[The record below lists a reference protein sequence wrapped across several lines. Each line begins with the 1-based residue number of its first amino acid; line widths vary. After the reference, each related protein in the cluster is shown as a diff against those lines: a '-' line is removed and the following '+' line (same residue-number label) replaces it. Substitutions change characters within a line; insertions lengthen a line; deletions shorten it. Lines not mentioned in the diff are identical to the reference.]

1 MLGKN
6 LHADFLKMKGTPV
19 ILAHILIPIITSG
32 LFLLYYSF
40 SAWNDTTKIM
50 AFYQAV
56 GAGFPVLIGIF
67 CASVASQEKNAGGFQ
82 NLFALPHKITA
93 FLSKVLLLL
102 LFGMFSILL
111 TAILFGYGFCRTPVH
126 SSINIGLC
134 ITAALIM
141 WCSSIPLYLWQMILA
156 FQFGE
161 GVSVCAGIVSSLV
174 SALMLTGLGK
184 FIWKFTVI
192 SWTAGIPYTCLKLVF
207 GEAGAYDELKAV
219 LPLYAISTVISMLYY
234 LLWASYFEG
243 NKLSE

>member
-1 MLGKN
+1 MLRKH
-6 LHADFLKMKGTPV
+6 LHADILKMKGTPV

-32 LFLLYYSF
+32 VFLLYYSF
-40 SAWNDTTKIM
+40 STWNDATKLM

-67 CASVASQEKNAGGFQ
+67 CASVAAQEKNAGGFQ
-82 NLFALPHKITA
+82 NLLSLPHKTTA
-93 FLSKVLLLL
+93 FWSKVFLLL
-102 LFGMFSILL
+102 LFGMFSVLF
-111 TAILFGYGFCRTPVH
+111 TTILFGYGFCRAPGC
-126 SSINIGLC
+126 SISIGLC
-134 ITAALIM
+134 IAAALIM

-192 SWTAGIPYTCLKLVF
+192 SWTAGIPYNFLKLVL
-207 GEAGAYDELKAV
+207 GEDGAHDELKTV
-219 LPLYAISTVISMLYY
+219 LPLYAIFTVISMLYY
-234 LLWASYFEG
+234 LLWAFYFEG
-243 NKLSE
+243 CKLSE

>member
-1 MLGKN
+1 MFRKH
-6 LHADFLKMKGTPV
+6 LHADILKMKGTPV
-19 ILAHILIPIITSG
+19 ILAHILIPIIISG
-32 LFLLYYSF
+32 VFLLYYSF
-40 SAWNDTTKIM
+40 SVWNDATKIM

-67 CASVASQEKNAGGFQ
+67 CANMAAQEKHAGGFQ
-82 NLFALPHKITA
+82 NLLALPHKITA
-93 FLSKVLLLL
+93 FLSKLCLLL
-102 LFGMFSILL
+102 LFGMFSVLF
-111 TAILFGYGFCRTPVH
+111 TAVLFGYGFCQTLGH
-126 SSINIGLC
+126 GSLSIGLC

-192 SWTAGIPYTCLKLVF
+192 SWTARIPYTYLKLVF
-207 GEAGAYDELKAV
+207 GEAGAYDELKSV
-219 LPLYAISTVISMLYY
+219 FPLYAVFTVISMLYY
-234 LLWASYFEG
+234 FLWASCFEG
-243 NKLSE
+243 CKLSE